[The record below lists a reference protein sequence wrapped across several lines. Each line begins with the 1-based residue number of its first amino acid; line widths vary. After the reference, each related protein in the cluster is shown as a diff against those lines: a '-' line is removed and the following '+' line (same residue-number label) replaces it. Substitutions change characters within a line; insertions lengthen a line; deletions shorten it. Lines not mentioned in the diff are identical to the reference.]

1 MQNVKR
7 LPFAAVAIAAVV
19 LCLCFGLAACAPQ
32 ASEQPSSASSSAE
45 SSSAATT
52 GAAGEYVSDEQC
64 LSCHGNTYEALA
76 ETTADLGDWNP
87 HDPIHGGYN
96 SCQNC
101 HAKDKEITDN
111 YCEHCHAYAPSQEAA
126 A

>member
-7 LPFAAVAIAAVV
+7 YPFAALAIAALV
-19 LCLCFGLAACAPQ
+19 LCLCFGLVACAPQ
-32 ASEQPSSASSSAE
+32 ATEQSSSPSSG

-52 GAAGEYVSDEQC
+52 GVAGEYVSDEQC
-64 LSCHGNTYEALA
+64 LSCHGGTYDALA
-76 ETTADLGDWNP
+76 ETTAGLGDWNP

-111 YCEHCHAYAPSQEAA
+111 YCEHCHSYAPSQEAA